1 MPLLNRD
8 LKTQVMESSHWKFEK
23 FELENG
29 LKMRPFICQNILMY
43 NIREFHNE
51 FIEVSHV

>member
-8 LKTQVMESSHWKFEK
+8 LKTQVMESSHWK